1 MFFLFLPFFVF
12 LNPTSIPHRSRES
25 HPWLRE
31 AVPYFDKAIELNP
44 KNARAYGDRG
54 SPGSCCGSMPTRNWT
69 SRSALSWSQPEGYLR
84 LTYRE
89 SKGKAHREAV
99 THPIEA
105 MERLRR
111 CARNDNSGESLLAGY
126 L

>member
-54 SPGSCCGSMPTRNWT
+54 IAWF
-69 SRSALSWSQPEGYLR
+69 
-84 LTYRE
+84 
-89 SKGKAHREAV
+89 
-99 THPIEA
+99 
-105 MERLRR
+105 
-111 CARNDNSGESLLAGY
+111 LLWKHADAQLDFAKCY
-126 L
+126 ELEPA